1 MTSWVYNRNG
11 LVSIVA
17 QNRVELSQ
25 DTLLAALGDRW
36 PAADISAAAE
46 LLSGG
51 EGQFPSGIRSLPSEL
66 ISAIQRERLLA
77 AMLRATNEL
86 TYREVSVQDVL
97 ERAGVSR
104 PTFYEH
110 FENKEDCF
118 LAAFD
123 AAAAR
128 LCERIEAASEAE
140 GWRERLRAG
149 LAELLRFVVE
159 EPDAAM
165 SLIVD
170 ARAACPA
177 ALQRRDEL
185 LDRFASC
192 IDAEVR
198 AEASSAAS
206 PSALAAAGIVGGVE
220 ALLYSRLYRGQTDDL
235 DSLLPSLMYF
245 AVLPYEGHEAASE
258 ELVALAG

>member
-1 MTSWVYNRNG
+1 M
-11 LVSIVA
+11 A
-17 QNRVELSQ
+17 PNRVELSQ
-25 DTLLAALGDRW
+25 DMLLAALGDSW
-36 PAADISAAAE
+36 PPAEVSAAAE

-51 EGQFPSGIRSLPSEL
+51 EGQFPSGIRSLPADL
-66 ISAIQRERLLA
+66 VSAVQRERLLA

-97 ERAGVSR
+97 DRAGVSR

-123 AAAAR
+123 SAAAR
-128 LCERIEAASEAE
+128 LRERLEVAGGDGET
-140 GWRERLRAG
+140 WRERLRPA
-149 LAELLRFVVE
+149 LEELLRFAGE

-177 ALQRRDEL
+177 ALLRRDEL
-185 LDRFASC
+185 LDHFASC
-192 IDAEVR
+192 LDTQVR
-198 AEASSAAS
+198 AEAPADNP
-206 PSALAAAGIVGGVE
+206 PSAIAAAGIVGGIE
-220 ALLYSRLYRGQTDDL
+220 ALLYSRLYRGETEGL
-235 DSLLPSLMYF
+235 ESLLPSLMYF
-245 AVLPYEGHEAASE
+245 AVLPYEGHEAAGE
-258 ELVALAG
+258 ELALAVR

>member
-1 MTSWVYNRNG
+1 M
-11 LVSIVA
+11 
-17 QNRVELSQ
+17 
-25 DTLLAALGDRW
+25 LLAALGDNW
-36 PAADISAAAE
+36 PAADVSAAAE

-51 EGQFPSGIRSLPSEL
+51 EGQFPSGIRSLPSDL
-66 ISAIQRERLLA
+66 VSAVQRERLLA
-77 AMLRATNEL
+77 AMLRATAEL

-110 FENKEDCF
+110 FENKEECF

-123 AAAAR
+123 SAAAR
-128 LCERIEAASEAE
+128 LRQRLDAAAGGEDGE
-140 GWRERLRAG
+140 NWRERLRLG
-149 LAELLRFVVE
+149 LEELLRFVVE

-170 ARAACPA
+170 GRAACPK

-185 LDRFASC
+185 LDHFAAC
-192 IDAEVR
+192 IDTAVR
-198 AEASSAAS
+198 KEADSEEGP
-206 PSALAAAGIVGGVE
+206 PSAIAAAGIVGGIE
-220 ALLYSRLYRGQTDDL
+220 ALLYSRLYRGEADELET
-235 DSLLPSLMYF
+235 LLPSLMYF

-258 ELVALAG
+258 ELAAAVG